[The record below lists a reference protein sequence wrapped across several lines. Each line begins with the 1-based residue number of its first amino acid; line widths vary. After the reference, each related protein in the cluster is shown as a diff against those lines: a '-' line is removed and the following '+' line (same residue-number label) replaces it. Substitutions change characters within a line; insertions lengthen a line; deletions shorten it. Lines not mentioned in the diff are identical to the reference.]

1 MSVRLDHVTAG
12 YGGPPVVHDVDLTVA
27 TGALTSIVGPSGC
40 GKTTL
45 ARTVAGF
52 LRPMSGMISIGDRQ
66 MSGPGTFLPPEKRRV
81 GIVPQEGALFP
92 HLDVAGN
99 IGFGIPRG
107 GLPDGTTSD
116 ARVEEMLELV
126 GLSGSGNAAPHE
138 LSGGQQQ
145 RVALARALAPRPD
158 VLLLDEPFSALDA
171 GLRAELRAEVREVL
185 RSVGTTTILVT
196 HDQEEAL
203 SISDEVALMIAG
215 QIVQRGTPQDLY
227 ANPRSLVAARF
238 LGDLVE
244 IPAIRVSA
252 GIARTP
258 LGDIPVSSTDT
269 TTGVVLIRPENLR
282 RASAHETPLIA
293 GTITSID
300 YHGHDSLL
308 RVETDAGVPVHVRQA
323 GAPDAALGERI
334 SLVMN
339 EKGLMLPNRD

>member
-1 MSVRLDHVTAG
+1 MSVRLDRVTAG
-12 YGGPPVVHDVDLTVA
+12 YGGPPVVIDVDLTVES
-27 TGALTSIVGPSGC
+27 GSLTSIVGPSGC

-45 ARTVAGF
+45 VRTIAGF
-52 LRPMSGMISIGDRQ
+52 LRPTSGTISIGGREV
-66 MSGPGTFLPPEKRRV
+66 SGPQTFVPPERRRV

-99 IGFGIPRG
+99 VGFGIPRG
-107 GLPDGTTSD
+107 GMPDGTSS
-116 ARVEEMLELV
+116 AVRVEEMLALV
-126 GLSGSGNAAPHE
+126 GLEGRGGAAPHE

-158 VLLLDEPFSALDA
+158 VLVLDEPFSALDA
-171 GLRAELRAEVREVL
+171 GLRTELRAEVREVL

-203 SISDEVALMIAG
+203 SISDEVALMITG
-215 QIVQRGTPQDLY
+215 RIVQRGNPQDLY
-227 ANPRSLVAARF
+227 SNPRSLVAARF

-244 IPAIRVSA
+244 IPAVHVGA

-258 LGDIPVSSTDT
+258 LGDIPVSSSDVSA
-269 TTGVVLIRPENLR
+269 GVVLIRPENLR
-282 RASAHETPLIA
+282 RAGADESPLIE

-300 YHGHDSLL
+300 YHGHDSLV
-308 RVETDAGVPVHVRQA
+308 RVKTDAGIFVHMRQA
-323 GAPDAALGERI
+323 GAPDAQPGDRI

-339 EKGLMLPNRD
+339 HKGMVLPSHD

>member
-1 MSVRLDHVTAG
+1 MSVHLRHVTAG
-12 YGGPPVVHDVDLTVA
+12 YGGPPVVNDVDLDVA
-27 TGALTSIVGPSGC
+27 TGAFTSIVGPSGC

-45 ARTVAGF
+45 VRTIAGF
-52 LRPMSGMISIGDRQ
+52 LRPTSGTIHIGDREV
-66 MSGPGTFLPPEKRRV
+66 SGPDSFVPPEKRRV

-92 HLDVAGN
+92 HMDVAGN

-107 GLPDGTTSD
+107 GMPDGMSAAERID
-116 ARVEEMLELV
+116 QMLALV
-126 GLSGSGNAAPHE
+126 GLTGRGDVAPHE

-203 SISDEVALMIAG
+203 SISDEVALMIDG
-215 QIVQRGTPQDLY
+215 HIIQRGSPKDLY
-227 ANPRSLVAARF
+227 ANPRSLVVARF

-244 IPAIRVSA
+244 IPVARIHA

-258 LGDIPVSSTDT
+258 LGDIPVGPTELT
-269 TTGVVLIRPENLR
+269 EGVVLVRPENFR
-282 RASAHETPLIA
+282 RAGAHEQPLIT
-293 GTITSID
+293 GTIASVD

-308 RVETDAGVPVHVRQA
+308 RVETDAGVPVQVRQS
-323 GAPDAALGERI
+323 GASELVVGDRI

-339 EKGLMLPNRD
+339 ETATVLPARD

>member
-12 YGGPPVVHDVDLTVA
+12 YGGPPVVLDVDLTVA

-45 ARTVAGF
+45 VRTVAGF
-52 LRPMSGMISIGDRQ
+52 LRPTSGTIFIGDREV
-66 MSGPGTFLPPEKRRV
+66 SGPTTFVPPERRRV

-107 GLPDGTTSD
+107 GMPDGTSSD
-116 ARVEEMLELV
+116 ARVEEMLALV
-126 GLSGSGNAAPHE
+126 GLSGRGAAAPHE

-171 GLRAELRAEVREVL
+171 GLRAELRGEVREVL

-203 SISDEVALMIAG
+203 SISDQVALMIAG

-227 ANPRSLVAARF
+227 AKPRSLVAARF

-244 IPAIRVSA
+244 IPATQVSA
-252 GIARTP
+252 GIARTS
-258 LGDIPVSSTDT
+258 LGDIPVASTDMT
-269 TTGVVLIRPENLR
+269 AGVVLIRPENLR
-282 RASAHETPLIA
+282 RASPHESPLFA

-308 RVETDAGVPVHVRQA
+308 RVETDAGIPVQVRQA
-323 GAPDAALGERI
+323 GAPDVEPGDRI
-334 SLVMN
+334 GLVMS
-339 EKGLMLPNRD
+339 EKGMVLPKRD